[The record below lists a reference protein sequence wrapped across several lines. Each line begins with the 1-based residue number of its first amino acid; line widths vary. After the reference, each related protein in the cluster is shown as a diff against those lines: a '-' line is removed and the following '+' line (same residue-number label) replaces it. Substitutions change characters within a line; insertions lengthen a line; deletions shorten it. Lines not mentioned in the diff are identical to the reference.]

1 MPTDS
6 TIDTTVLSKEFTHK
20 KDALLEIDAN
30 IDRIVRRIE
39 MLAYVNPLN
48 IAQERKKF
56 FQSKYLYNPQFKY
69 RKVKFNP
76 YKIHRLLFSQRLE
89 RIENDDIRDLYKD
102 IIYTYSGLLQCIETI
117 AQPNNQFYFNSLRFF
132 GTPTEKTVENAKFI
146 LHFTEDQDE
155 LPNSKKLYSTEEAT
169 RFFKNFRE
177 QYDFDFDIK
186 TSSAMSAAA
195 MVSNSQRA
203 LILKKNHQYSQHE
216 LNVLGHH
223 EIGVHLVTTFNA
235 AEQPLTIFSNG
246 FPNYEE
252 TQEGLA
258 VMSEYMSGNLTVNRL
273 KELAYRVMAVDSL
286 TKGYDFQDT
295 FDLLHNQLKLDRER
309 SFGITLR
316 THRGGGWTKDAL
328 YLSGL
333 KKVYDYYKT
342 GEDLE
347 PIMLGKCSLDFN
359 DGVQAM
365 KEEGYV
371 AEIKHRSKSF
381 EQCLNQNEQ
390 VEFILKN
397 LK

>member
-1 MPTDS
+1 MPIDS
-6 TIDTTVLSKEFTHK
+6 TIDTTALSKELNSK
-20 KDALLEIDAN
+20 KNALLEIDAN

-89 RIENDDIRDLYKD
+89 RIENEEIRGLYKD

-132 GTPTEKTVENAKFI
+132 GTPTEKTVENARFI
-146 LHFTEDQDE
+146 LHFTADE
-155 LPNSKKLYSTEEAT
+155 TSDTSREQLFSTEEAT
-169 RFFKNFRE
+169 DFFKNFRE

-203 LILKKNHQYSQHE
+203 LILKKNHQYSKHE

-235 AEQPLTIFSNG
+235 AEQHLTIFSNG

-333 KKVYDYYKT
+333 KKVYDYYKS
-342 GEDLE
+342 GKDLDL
-347 PIMLGKCSLDFN
+347 IMLGKCSLDFN

-365 KEEGYV
+365 KQEGYV
-371 AEIKHRSKSF
+371 KEIKHRSNSF
-381 EQCLNQNEQ
+381 DRCLNQSEQ